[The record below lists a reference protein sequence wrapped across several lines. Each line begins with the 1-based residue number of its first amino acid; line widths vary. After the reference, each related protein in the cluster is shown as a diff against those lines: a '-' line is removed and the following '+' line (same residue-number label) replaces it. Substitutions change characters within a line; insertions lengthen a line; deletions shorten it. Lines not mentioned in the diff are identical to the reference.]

1 MKYKNN
7 MDVLNNGTEEEK
19 KIVLNSFM
27 YWLNGYIPNK
37 NLVDEWLAKKPN
49 VNCYGEIIL

>member
-1 MKYKNN
+1 MIYKNN

-27 YWLNGYIPNK
+27 YWINGYIPNK

>member
-27 YWLNGYIPNK
+27 YWINGYIPHK
-37 NLVDEWLAKKPN
+37 NLVDEWLSKKPN